1 MRVKWINPTYNE
13 KLSARMIF
21 CYIYIYSIEAYN
33 MHNSSKEF
41 KRQLQNI
48 FNDWSIFDNDY

>member
-1 MRVKWINPTYNE
+1 
-13 KLSARMIF
+13 MIF

-48 FNDWSIFDNDY
+48 FKDWSIFDNDY